1 MGMLV
6 DVEHAPVLV
15 VGIPLSALGGT
26 EISGVLAGSRL
37 DKLQRRPMKLID
49 CDDHTLPVHPVPV
62 RQIDG
67 LGLLPLGEN
76 QDRLPLR
83 RA

>member
-6 DVEHAPVLV
+6 DVEDAPVLV
-15 VGIPLSALGGT
+15 VGIPLPALGGT
-26 EISGVLAGSRL
+26 KISGALGGSRL
-37 DKLQRRPMKLID
+37 DKLQRRPVKLID
-49 CDDHTLPVHPVPV
+49 CDNHTLPVHPVPV
-62 RQIDG
+62 RQIDR

-83 RA
+83 HA